1 MKRLL
6 VTVMLVVIASSALAA
21 ASVVPRKNGAE
32 SRAQAKS
39 ATTSAGV
46 VERRVPN
53 QNTPSL
59 TPSRAPVNALRGA
72 GVVVR
77 GSTVK
82 SAKFRELAKELDTS
96 GLLKDLADGLNEV
109 FVLRQNLGLRFTE
122 CGEPNAYYDPET
134 REVSVCF
141 ELIEDYYESMAD
153 TYDTEDELDD
163 AVAGAFL
170 FVFFHEIGHALI
182 DLLDVP
188 ITGREEDAA
197 DQLSV
202 WMLVDGEDGDKA
214 VLDAAISFYSG
225 DASEATIDEGD
236 YADEH
241 ALNQQRFY
249 NMVCWVY
256 GSDPDGYADLVSDGN
271 LPEARA
277 ERCENEYSQLDRS
290 WSKLL
295 EGHLQ

>member
-1 MKRLL
+1 MKCLL
-6 VTVMLVVIASSALAA
+6 VSVMLIVMTSSTLAA
-21 ASVVPRKNGAE
+21 DVVAARKTSAD
-32 SRAQAKS
+32 SRAQNRAPP
-39 ATTSAGV
+39 TSAGV
-46 VERRVPN
+46 VERRSPN
-53 QNTPSL
+53 QTAQ
-59 TPSRAPVNALRGA
+59 SRLPTNSSPRGA

-77 GSTVK
+77 RSTVE
-82 SAKFRELAKELDTS
+82 SAKYQELARELDTS
-96 GLLKDLADGLNEV
+96 GLLKDLADGLNEI
-109 FVLRQNLGLRFTE
+109 FVLRQSLGLRFTE

-153 TYDTEDELDD
+153 TYETEDELDD

-170 FVFFHEIGHALI
+170 FVFFHEIGHALV

-225 DASEATIDEGD
+225 DASESTIDEGD
-236 YADEH
+236 FADEH

-277 ERCENEYSQLDRS
+277 ERCESEYSQLDRS

>member
-6 VTVMLVVIASSALAA
+6 VAVMLIVMTSSALAA
-21 ASVVPRKNGAE
+21 AGI
-32 SRAQAKS
+32 
-39 ATTSAGV
+39 
-46 VERRVPN
+46 VERRSPN
-53 QNTPSL
+53 QTPQSSTPANTP
-59 TPSRAPVNALRGA
+59 RGA

-77 GSTVK
+77 TSSVK
-82 SAKFRELAKELDTS
+82 SAKYRELARELDTS
-96 GLLKDLADGLNEV
+96 GLLRELADGLNEI
-109 FVLRQNLGLRFTE
+109 FVLRHTLGLRFTE
-122 CGEPNAYYDPET
+122 CGEPNAYYDPEA

-170 FVFFHEIGHALI
+170 FVFFHEIGHALV

-225 DASEATIDEGD
+225 DASESTIDEGD
-236 YADEH
+236 FADEH

-256 GSDPDGYADLVSDGN
+256 GSDPDGYADMVSDGN

-277 ERCENEYSQLDRS
+277 ERCESEYSQLDRS